1 MKVVVVGLG
10 HLGCIAAACLADAGH
25 EIVAV
30 DCDAGK
36 VGKVLAGRS
45 PVLEPGLAELIGK
58 GRARGRLQPTTDL
71 VTAVRS
77 SAVTVVCVG
86 TPSQTNGDAS
96 LAALEQATGQI
107 GRALAGRD
115 GFHVLLVKST
125 VPPGTTE
132 ERLLPIL
139 HAQAPDLRARVGIA
153 VCPDF
158 LREGSGI
165 ADFRDPPYTVIGS
178 HDARAAATARELFSF
193 TDRPT
198 HMVDFR
204 TAEAVK
210 YASNAFHAV
219 KVVFANEIGRLCR
232 ELEVDARTVMDLF
245 RRDDR
250 LNLSGAYLHPGFSFG
265 GSCLPKDL
273 RTVLHQ
279 AELRD
284 VDLPML
290 AAAVRSNAGHI
301 NHVARTVL
309 DRNVGSATLLG
320 LSFKPGTADLRQ
332 SPFVELAAI
341 LVDKGVELRIYDPE
355 VDPAALAGE
364 NRHYVDAR
372 LPGLDTMVWD
382 DPLRALHGV
391 DCALVGRAGRPVIEA
406 LLAHPP
412 AHVVDLS
419 GRLGSVVEALP
430 GYVGI
435 AW

>member
-1 MKVVVVGLG
+1 MRVAVVGLG
-10 HLGCIAAACLADAGH
+10 HLGAVAAACLAHAGH
-25 EIVAV
+25 EVVAV
-30 DCDAGK
+30 DCDATK
-36 VGKVLAGRS
+36 VGQVLAGRS
-45 PVLEPGLAELIGK
+45 PVLEPGLAELIDE

-71 VTAVRS
+71 ASAVRS

-86 TPSQTNGDAS
+86 TPSRTDGDAS
-96 LAALEQATGQI
+96 LAALEQATGEI
-107 GRALAGRD
+107 GQALAGRE

-125 VPPGTTE
+125 VPPGSTE

-139 HAQAPDLRARVGIA
+139 HAQAPDLRAGVGVA

-178 HDARAAATARELFSF
+178 HDVRAVAAARELFSF
-193 TDRPT
+193 TNRPT
-198 HMVDFR
+198 YVVDIR
-204 TAEAVK
+204 AAEAVK

-232 ELEVDARTVMDLF
+232 ELEVDARTVMNLL

-273 RTVLHQ
+273 GTVLHQ
-279 AELRD
+279 AKLHD
-284 VDLPML
+284 VDVPML
-290 AAAVRSNAGHI
+290 TAAARSNAGHI
-301 NHVARTVL
+301 DHVARTVL

-341 LVDKGVELRIYDPE
+341 LIDKGIDLRIHDPE
-355 VDPAALAGE
+355 VGPAALVGE
-364 NRHYVDAR
+364 NRRYVDAR
-372 LPGLDTMVWD
+372 LPGLDAMLWD
-382 DPLRALHGV
+382 DPALALHGV
-391 DCALVGRAGRPVIEA
+391 DCVLVGRVVPPVIDA

-419 GRLGSVVEALP
+419 GRLGSGVEALP

>member
-1 MKVVVVGLG
+1 MKVAVVGLG
-10 HLGCIAAACLADAGH
+10 HLGAVAAACLAHAGH
-25 EIVAV
+25 EVVAV
-30 DCDAGK
+30 DCDATK
-36 VGKVLAGRS
+36 VGQVLAGRS
-45 PVLEPGLAELIGK
+45 PVLEPGLAELIDE

-71 VTAVRS
+71 AAAVRS

-86 TPSQTNGDAS
+86 TPSRTNGDAS
-96 LAALEQATGQI
+96 LAALEQATGEI
-107 GRALAGRD
+107 GQALAGRE

-125 VPPGTTE
+125 VPPGSTE

-139 HAQAPDLRARVGIA
+139 HAQAPDLRARVGVA

-158 LREGSGI
+158 LREGSGV

-178 HDARAAATARELFSF
+178 HDVRAVAAARELFSF

-198 HMVDFR
+198 YVVDIR
-204 TAEAVK
+204 AAEAVK

-232 ELEVDARTVMDLF
+232 ELEVDARTVMNLL

-273 RTVLHQ
+273 RNGPAPGEAPRRGRAH
-279 AELRD
+279 AGRR
-284 VDLPML
+284 P
-290 AAAVRSNAGHI
+290 RSNAGHI
-301 NHVARTVL
+301 DHVARTVL

-320 LSFKPGTADLRQ
+320 LAFKPGTADLRQ

-341 LVDKGVELRIYDPE
+341 LVDEGVDLRIHDPD
-355 VDPAALAGE
+355 VDPAALVGE
-364 NRHYVDAR
+364 NRRYVDAR
-372 LPGLDTMVWD
+372 LPGLDAMLWD
-382 DPLRALHGV
+382 DPALALHGV
-391 DCALVGRAGRPVIEA
+391 DCVLVGRVVPLVIEA

>member
-1 MKVVVVGLG
+1 MKVAVVGLG
-10 HLGCIAAACLADAGH
+10 HLGCIAAACLAHAGH

-30 DCDAGK
+30 DCDDGK
-36 VGKVLAGRS
+36 VGQVLAGRS
-45 PVLEPGLAELIGK
+45 PVLEPGLAELVGR
-58 GRARGRLQPTTDL
+58 GRARGRLKATTDL
-71 VTAVRS
+71 ATAVRS
-77 SAVTVVCVG
+77 SAVTVICVG
-86 TPSQTNGDAS
+86 TPSQPSGHAS
-96 LAALEQATGQI
+96 LTALERAIGQI
-107 GRALAGRD
+107 GRALAGLD

-125 VPPGTTE
+125 VPPGSTE
-132 ERLLPIL
+132 ARLLPIL
-139 HAQAPDLRARVGIA
+139 HAQAPDLRAHVGVA

-158 LREGSGI
+158 LREGSGVG
-165 ADFRDPPYTVIGS
+165 DFQDPPYTVIGS
-178 HDARAAATARELFSF
+178 HDARAVAAARELFSF

-198 HMVDFR
+198 HVVDIR

-265 GSCLPKDL
+265 GSCLPRDL

-341 LVDKGVELRIYDPE
+341 LVDKGVEMRIHDPE
-355 VDPAALAGE
+355 VDPAALSGE
-364 NRHYVDAR
+364 NRRYVDAR
-372 LPGLDTMVWD
+372 LSGLYTMLWD

-419 GRLGSVVEALP
+419 GRLGSAVEALP